1 MKRLLA
7 TPLCALLLC
16 AMLPGQST
24 SSSGV
29 SQIGNIGN
37 ALTGKKKN
45 AQQDPNAVID
55 LSNVDKDKIARI
67 EAMPE
72 VADAI
77 QQEWDEL
84 RKNDMQLAYG
94 INLTE
99 NWGMA
104 QDTIAGDSFDRQRLY
119 VNPVIQ
125 SYVNHVG
132 QRLVPRNSGNV
143 YTFRVLYDPIP
154 KALTLSTGTIYI
166 STGLLSMLDT
176 EGELSYVLAH
186 EIAHLELRQAYL
198 RIRDKHVMMELA
210 KEKAEKEK
218 IVTDV
223 GSMVMG
229 AGLGGALIPFRL
241 GGSLLGGSAGL
252 ATGMEVG
259 HYFIHPQIE
268 PVIWE
273 GREED
278 DADDMAMHLMLEQG
292 YDPRQIEHLFTTL
305 NQVVTADSRMGLG
318 FMGSAPRVKGREAH
332 LNALLN
338 GQLKAEVELRAKG
351 KGFNP
356 DDPDFTPMVASVRRD
371 NGILAM
377 DYDLFAV
384 AKRNLES
391 AVSQRPD
398 DASAHFY
405 LAKLERLT
413 ARTPGERQ
421 DAISHLTMALKLD
434 SDRGAIPAAHM
445 EYAVALIEEGDPA
458 NKDQITGELK
468 AYVALS
474 ERDHAG
480 LPANMQLIYDYM
492 SAAGD
497 SRWFLPPQWY
507 GAQLTN
513 NPGFT
518 TTAPEA
524 VIRKASMLEG
534 PTQSAPAPATTPAPA
549 AHGKGKP
556 AKPATAQVKPPSAK
570 ANTPAAN

>member
-7 TPLCALLLC
+7 STLLALLVC
-16 AMLPGQST
+16 GVLPAQST
-24 SSSGV
+24 SS
-29 SQIGNIGN
+29 QISNLGN
-37 ALTGKKKN
+37 AITGKKKN
-45 AQQDPNAVID
+45 AQPDPNAPTD

-67 EAMPE
+67 EQMPE
-72 VADAI
+72 VQDAI
-77 QQEWDEL
+77 QQEWDQL
-84 RKNDMQLAYG
+84 RKSDMQLAYG
-94 INLTE
+94 VNLTE
-99 NWGMA
+99 NWGMS
-104 QDTIAGDSFDRQRLY
+104 QDAIAGDSFDRQRLY
-119 VNPVIQ
+119 VNPVVQ

-132 QRLVPRNSGNV
+132 QRLVPKNSGNV

-176 EGELSYVLAH
+176 EAELSYVLAH
-186 EIAHLELRQAYL
+186 EVAHVELRQAYL
-198 RIRDKHVMMELA
+198 RIRDKHVEMELA

-218 IVTDV
+218 IVSDV
-223 GSMVMG
+223 GSMVLG
-229 AGLGGALIPFRL
+229 AGLGGAMIPLRL
-241 GGSLLGGSAGL
+241 GSMLGGSAGL

-259 HYFIHPQIE
+259 HYFIHPQLE
-268 PVIWE
+268 PVIW
-273 GREED
+273 GSKEED
-278 DADDMAMHLMLEQG
+278 DADDMAVHLMLEQG
-292 YDPRQIEHLFTTL
+292 YDPRQVEHLFTTL

-332 LNALLN
+332 LQALLN
-338 GQLKAEVELRAKG
+338 GMLKADIELRSKG
-351 KGFNP
+351 QGFTPNS
-356 DDPDFTPMVASVRRD
+356 PDFTPMVASVRRD

-377 DYDLFAV
+377 DFDLFAV
-384 AKRNLES
+384 AKRNLEN

-413 ARTPGERQ
+413 ARTPEERQ
-421 DAISHLTMALKLD
+421 DALSHLSTALKLD
-434 SDRGAIPAAHM
+434 ADRGAIPAAHL
-445 EYAVALIEEGDPA
+445 EYAVALIEQGDPGSRE
-458 NKDQITGELK
+458 QISSELK

-524 VIRKASMLEG
+524 VIRKATMLEG
-534 PTQSAPAPATTPAPA
+534 PTQSAPAPTTPAA
-549 AHGKGKP
+549 RAK
-556 AKPATAQVKPPSAK
+556 AKPATAQVKPPTAK
-570 ANTPAAN
+570 ANTPATN

>member
-7 TPLCALLLC
+7 IPSCALLLC
-16 AMLPGQST
+16 AMLPGQSNS
-24 SSSGV
+24 SSSGI
-29 SQIGNIGN
+29 SQISNLGNT
-37 ALTGKKKN
+37 LTGKKKN
-45 AQQDPNAVID
+45 AQQDANGPID

-67 EAMPE
+67 EQMPE
-72 VADAI
+72 VQDAI
-77 QQEWDEL
+77 EQEWDEL

-104 QDTIAGDSFDRQRLY
+104 QDSLAGDSFDRQRLY

-176 EGELSYVLAH
+176 ESELSYVLAH

-198 RIRDKHVMMELA
+198 RIRDKHVMIELA

-229 AGLGGALIPFRL
+229 AGLGGALIPLRL
-241 GGSLLGGSAGL
+241 GSLVGGSAGL

-259 HYFIHPQIE
+259 HYFIHPQLE
-268 PVIWE
+268 PVIW
-273 GREED
+273 GTKEED

-338 GQLKAEVELRAKG
+338 SQLKAEVELRAKG

-356 DDPDFTPMVASVRRD
+356 DDPGFAPMVASVRRD

-377 DYDLFAV
+377 DFDLFAV

-421 DAISHLTMALKLD
+421 DAISHLTTALKLD
-434 SDRGAIPAAHM
+434 TDRGAIPAAHM

-458 NKDQITGELK
+458 NKDQISNELK

-497 SRWFLPPQWY
+497 TRWFLPPQWY

-524 VIRKASMLEG
+524 VIRKASMLDG
-534 PTQSAPAPATTPAPA
+534 PTPPAQTAPATPPSAP

-556 AKPATAQVKPPSAK
+556 AKPATAQVKPPASTRAV
-570 ANTPAAN
+570 N